1 MKPRGP
7 DEHFKLPLLHN
18 HSVNGLTKGGS
29 ECRTMQT
36 GYQTKGQA
44 FSSLLKLTAENN
56 EGEKN
61 SKVGLIEKRESRR
74 VNIWKN

>member
-1 MKPRGP
+1 
-7 DEHFKLPLLHN
+7 
-18 HSVNGLTKGGS
+18 
-29 ECRTMQT
+29 MQT

-56 EGEKN
+56 EGEEN

-74 VNIWKN
+74 VNRWKNWKSDKKTEGEMG